1 VWTDK
6 KLGAD
11 GHCDVEP
18 GSAAADREKS
28 GIVRRRRDNNLE
40 KRRNRSEGALSLS
53 EVPCVRGKAFWC
65 FFAGPAL
72 RRLKNAVRSSGYT
85 HKTIKVQTQKRP
97 A

>member
-1 VWTDK
+1 VWPDK

-40 KRRNRSEGALSLS
+40 KRRSHQ
-53 EVPCVRGKAFWC
+53 
-65 FFAGPAL
+65 
-72 RRLKNAVRSSGYT
+72 GYLGSFSPELVFVT
-85 HKTIKVQTQKRP
+85 
-97 A
+97 

>member
-1 VWTDK
+1 VWPDK

-40 KRRNRSEGALSLS
+40 KRRRLIIVFIVTIILSNLISCSGQPQNRLNSANNFLTSLT
-53 EVPCVRGKAFWC
+53 PN
-65 FFAGPAL
+65 P
-72 RRLKNAVRSSGYT
+72 
-85 HKTIKVQTQKRP
+85 
-97 A
+97 

>member
-40 KRRNRSEGALSLS
+40 KRR
-53 EVPCVRGKAFWC
+53 K
-65 FFAGPAL
+65 PAL
-72 RRLKNAVRSSGYT
+72 PKTAHEVAGDGLTIHFYAFDSGRR
-85 HKTIKVQTQKRP
+85 
-97 A
+97 

>member
-1 VWTDK
+1 VWPDK

-40 KRRNRSEGALSLS
+40 KRRLIQMPTTPLSALQGQRYS
-53 EVPCVRGKAFWC
+53 
-65 FFAGPAL
+65 
-72 RRLKNAVRSSGYT
+72 
-85 HKTIKVQTQKRP
+85 
-97 A
+97 